1 MSVYHKIGVGNFL
14 VLKNCPHIRRL
25 GPLISEDDAALPQ
38 FERILNAKSMSQ
50 LIEGEVN
57 MKPLLDAF

>member
-1 MSVYHKIGVGNFL
+1 M
-14 VLKNCPHIRRL
+14 LKNCPHIRRL

-38 FERILNAKSMSQ
+38 FERILNAKSMSH
-50 LIEGEVN
+50 LIDGKVN